1 MSDELAL
8 TVKTIQGDVYNVNAT
23 GSNTIAELKQR
34 IEEVASVP
42 VAQQRVIFAGHVM
55 KDHMTVDEY
64 GMSLPSHPHPYLHTH
79 SLYTHSP
86 LTHTQHTH
94 THNTHQHIT
103 RMTTTNNTF
112 SKGRKKSTFL

>member
-8 TVKTIQGDVYNVNAT
+8 TIKTIQGDVYNVNAT

-42 VAQQRVIFAGHVM
+42 AAQQRVIFSGHVM

-64 GMSLPSHPHPYLHTH
+64 GKSVFHTHIHTHPYTHRYTHTPIHTH
-79 SLYTHSP
+79 RERVT
-86 LTHTQHTH
+86 HTH
-94 THNTHQHIT
+94 THTHT
-103 RMTTTNNTF
+103 R
-112 SKGRKKSTFL
+112 G